1 MQGQDFLKNALDF
14 RKQENAYRELV
25 PERDLVDF
33 CSNDYLG
40 FSKNP
45 AIQLAIQTEL
55 SKVQNKNIGAT
66 GSRLLTGNSRYAENV
81 ESNIAAFHKA
91 ESALFFNSGYDAN
104 IGLLSCIAKKT
115 DTIIYDS
122 LSHASIIDGV
132 KLSIA
137 GKKFKFAHNSI
148 SDLEKKIKHST
159 GNIFVVVESL
169 YSMDGDFAPLKEI
182 EEICAKN
189 NALLIID
196 EAHANGIFG
205 ENGSG
210 IVCEHGLENKVFARI
225 HTFGKA
231 IGAHGAAVLGSKSL
245 KEYLINFS
253 RPLIYTTA
261 LPLHAVVAI
270 KCCYQSLETSGEE
283 RKKLFEIFEFYKSTI
298 AKLSLLQF
306 ANASPIQAV
315 VISGNSAVKKVSQ
328 LLVSNGF
335 DVRPILSPTVAR
347 GKERLRICLHSYN
360 TKKEIET
367 MLQLIRYE

>member
-66 GSRLLTGNSRYAENV
+66 GSRLLTGNSQYAENV
-81 ESNIAAFHKA
+81 ESNVATFHKA
-91 ESALFFNSGYDAN
+91 ESALLFNSGYDAN